1 MSLNTELATVLSE
14 AKDGT
19 LATLRPDGWPQATII
34 SFVADGETLWFDCL
48 KSSQKADNLALDP
61 RVSMTVMIPY
71 VGWGDIYGFSLTG
84 RVRRLS
90 AVDEIDAVIRLW
102 RAKFP
107 YMNRVLTAN
116 SDDFVFFEL
125 KTERAERMDFK
136 KGLGHGHTPR
146 TAEDLAPIRR

>member
-1 MSLNTELATVLSE
+1 MSLNIELAAVLSE
-14 AKDGT
+14 AIDGT
-19 LATLRPDGWPQATII
+19 LATLRPDGWPQATVI

-48 KSSQKADNLALDP
+48 KSSQKAFNLALDP

-71 VGWGDIYGFSLTG
+71 VGWGDIYGYSLAG
-84 RVRRLS
+84 RVRLLS
-90 AVDEIDAVIRLW
+90 AVDEIESVTRLW

-107 YMNRVLTAN
+107 YMKRVLTAN

-125 KTERAERMDFK
+125 KPELAERMDFQ

-146 TAEDLAPIRR
+146 DKDLAPIR